1 MADVKS
7 KNLYELLG
15 NTSDQDSDRE
25 PEPPTKAIDKPV
37 ARSGKRDAPK
47 EAPAADPIGNVATRG
62 RGGRRGGGFSG
73 SEAAFRDRATGRTYN
88 RDKPTEGEGADGFG
102 NKPGRMEGAAG
113 TRRGGRGGDRPRRGG
128 DRHVNRTGI
137 AEHPKQEGHGWGEA
151 TGDGEWADEKAGEAI
166 AKQEEKEGGWDAGAN
181 QAWNENAEPVTTAE
195 GGEPVPEGEGEAESN
210 SKSYAE
216 YLAEQAAK
224 KLEGLGL
231 KEARAPNEGAKE
243 DKKWKSAKELTKE
256 QNADYFKGEEKA
268 RRERERATK
277 KEFLNI
283 DYTFKEPAR
292 ESGGRGRGRGGRGRG
307 ERGDFGGERRERPDR
322 GDRGD
327 FGGEFRGRGRGRGR
341 GDRGGDR
348 GEFRGRGRGRGASST
363 DGPGV
368 AVNDESAF
376 PSLGGK

>member
-1 MADVKS
+1 
-7 KNLYELLG
+7 
-15 NTSDQDSDRE
+15 
-25 PEPPTKAIDKPV
+25 
-37 ARSGKRDAPK
+37 
-47 EAPAADPIGNVATRG
+47 
-62 RGGRRGGGFSG
+62 
-73 SEAAFRDRATGRTYN
+73 
-88 RDKPTEGEGADGFG
+88 
-102 NKPGRMEGAAG
+102 
-113 TRRGGRGGDRPRRGG
+113 
-128 DRHVNRTGI
+128 VNRTGI
-137 AEHPKQEGHGWGEA
+137 ADHPKQAEHAWGEN
-151 TGDGEWADEKAGEAI
+151 TGEGEWADEKAGDAI

-181 QAWNENAEPVTTAE
+181 QAWNENAEPVTVTE
-195 GGEPVPEGEGEAESN
+195 TGEPVPEGEGEAESN

-256 QNADYFKGEEKA
+256 QTEDYFKGEEKA

-283 DYTFKEPAR
+283 DYTFKEQPR
-292 ESGGRGRGRGGRGRG
+292 ETRGGRGGRGGRGRG
-307 ERGDFGGERRERPDR
+307 GERGDFRGDRGDRPERAERGERPERGERGER

-327 FGGEFRGRGRGRGR
+327 FRGEYRGRGRGR

-348 GEFRGRGRGRGASST
+348 GEYRGRGGRGRGSS

-368 AVNDESAF
+368 AVNDENAF